1 MGSGPHVA
9 ERVWRRAG
17 EQVGEGGKMAED
29 GSPEVL
35 ELQIPSLYPQL
46 SHTHILVLRAQN
58 LVF

>member
-9 ERVWRRAG
+9 ERVWHKGRGAGGRRR
-17 EQVGEGGKMAED
+17 ED
-29 GSPEVL
+29 GRGWIPEVL

-46 SHTHILVLRAQN
+46 SHTHILVLCAQN